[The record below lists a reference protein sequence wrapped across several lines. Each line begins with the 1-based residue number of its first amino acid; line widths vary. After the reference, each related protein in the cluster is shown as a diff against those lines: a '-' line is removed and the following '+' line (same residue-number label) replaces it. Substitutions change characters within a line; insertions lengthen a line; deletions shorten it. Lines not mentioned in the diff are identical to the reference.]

1 MLIRKI
7 LFTSCMILSLIV
19 MGCETKPNEETVN
32 TQIQPKS
39 QSYFIY
45 DTLVTVRVYDN
56 QVTSQ
61 HFAELDE
68 RMKEIEGK
76 LSRTLNTSELYK
88 VNENAGISPV
98 VVSDET
104 YKVVEKA
111 MKYAEASN
119 GKFNPA
125 IGPLV
130 SLWNIGHENAHVPT
144 ENELA
149 KTMPL
154 INYRDVEL
162 NDEQKSIYLK
172 KAGMAIDLGGIGK
185 GYAADQIAEY
195 LVANELN
202 SAIIDLGGNIFAL
215 GKKPDGSQWTIGIQ
229 DPEVSRGN
237 QLGKLKVEN
246 KTIVTS
252 GVYERYFV
260 EEGKH
265 YHHIFDP
272 STGFPADNGLVSV
285 SIITD
290 LSADA
295 DALSTTGFVLG
306 LKEGLA
312 FMEKQPNV
320 EAIFITKDK
329 KVYITPGLE
338 GKWEL
343 TNDLYEMADI

>member
-1 MLIRKI
+1 MLIRRI
-7 LFTSCMILSLIV
+7 LLTSFMILSLIV
-19 MGCETKPNEETVN
+19 VGCEAKPNEETVN

-39 QSYFIY
+39 ESYFIY

-56 QVTSQ
+56 DITSQ

-76 LSRTLNTSELYK
+76 LSRTLNTSEIFK

-104 YKVVEKA
+104 YEVVKKA
-111 MKYAEASN
+111 MKYAEESN

-130 SLWNIGHENAHVPT
+130 SLWNIGHEDAHVPS
-144 ENELA
+144 EEELA
-149 KTMPL
+149 KTLPL
-154 INYRDVEL
+154 INYRDIEM

-195 LVANELN
+195 LVANGFN
-202 SAIIDLGGNIFAL
+202 SAIIDLGGNIYAL
-215 GKKPDGSQWTIGIQ
+215 GKKPDGNEWTIGIQ
-229 DPEVSRGN
+229 DPDVSRGN

-260 EEGKH
+260 EDGKN
-265 YHHIFDP
+265 YHHIFDS
-272 STGFPADNGLVSV
+272 STGFPVDNELVSV

-290 LSADA
+290 KSADA
-295 DALSTTGFVLG
+295 DALSTTVFSLG

-312 FMEKQPNV
+312 FVEKQPNV

-329 KVYITPGLE
+329 KVYITPGLK
-338 GKWEL
+338 GNWEL
-343 TNDLYEMADI
+343 TNDAYQMAEI